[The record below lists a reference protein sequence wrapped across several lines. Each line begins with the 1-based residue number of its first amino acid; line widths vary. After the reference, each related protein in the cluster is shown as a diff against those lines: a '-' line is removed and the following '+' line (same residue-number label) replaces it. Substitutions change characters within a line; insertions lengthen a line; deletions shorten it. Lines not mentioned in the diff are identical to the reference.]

1 MVSTVTKVK
10 LLRLGFIIFERKIQS
25 FEVAVWF
32 TAMNMCLLL
41 PAALCFQFMMEKQ
54 LSLMWTLQNA
64 SAVIKSAYFSDAAAE
79 GSEKAPRVNKV
90 RRINRL

>member
-1 MVSTVTKVK
+1 MVSTVPKVK

-32 TAMNMCLLL
+32 TAMNMCLFL
-41 PAALCFQFMMEKQ
+41 PAALCFQIMMEEQ

-64 SAVIKSAYFSDAAAE
+64 SAEIKSVYFSDASAE
-79 GSEKAPRVNKV
+79 GSEKARRVNKV

>member
-1 MVSTVTKVK
+1 
-10 LLRLGFIIFERKIQS
+10 
-25 FEVAVWF
+25 
-32 TAMNMCLLL
+32 
-41 PAALCFQFMMEKQ
+41 MEKQ